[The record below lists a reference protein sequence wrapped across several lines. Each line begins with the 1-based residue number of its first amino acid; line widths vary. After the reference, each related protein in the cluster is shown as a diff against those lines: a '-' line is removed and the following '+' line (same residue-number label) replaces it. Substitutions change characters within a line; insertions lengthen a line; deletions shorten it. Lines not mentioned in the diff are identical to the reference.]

1 MSMSINWTRY
11 ANGDDEVAKGIDGI
25 DGESDPVYIEGEV
38 RPVPQVASVQV
49 QTLQERSGWS
59 LDDVRFVYVEQYRHH
74 CTPLEARR
82 LAAALL
88 ACADVA
94 EGKEV
99 G

>member
-1 MSMSINWTRY
+1 MAPSINWTRY
-11 ANGDDEVAKGIDGI
+11 ANGDDEVAKGIDGVDGDSIFVESEGPPRMTVADLCVGPSIGEAPPLVHVI
-25 DGESDPVYIEGEV
+25 DSRGAY
-38 RPVPQVASVQV
+38 
-49 QTLQERSGWS
+49 
-59 LDDVRFVYVEQYRHH
+59 
-74 CTPLEARR
+74 TPLEARR